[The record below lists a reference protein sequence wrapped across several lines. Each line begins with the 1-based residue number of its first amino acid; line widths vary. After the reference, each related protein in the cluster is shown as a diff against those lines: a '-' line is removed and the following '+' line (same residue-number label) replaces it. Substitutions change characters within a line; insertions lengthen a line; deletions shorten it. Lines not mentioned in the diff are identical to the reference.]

1 MTWNIEGLKRN
12 VLNLKHF
19 LDIHIPDLVFLSEP
33 QAFSFDLKRHLDLLG
48 DSYCAEL
55 NSDDKHDEELPL
67 FRNKSHGGTMVI
79 WKRTIDKH
87 ISVYP
92 VTSSSYL
99 PVIFSPPGS
108 PVSAH
113 IALYLPTSGQ
123 ESKFVNELSQ
133 LRIIIEEIQERYPDC
148 LLFLRGDCN
157 VNLKNKDR
165 NNIFMDF
172 CSNLRLRNVPLL
184 HKTYHHFIGEG
195 LFDSNIDVILHSENT
210 PEPESITSVICKF
223 ENYLVDSH
231 HDIILSTIDL
241 PVVDVK
247 NDEDNLIKAPRI
259 QNTRVKILW
268 NDENIPAYQAEVSD
282 KLSSLRVN
290 WTNPSSRT
298 SLSILLD
305 LTNNVLN
312 QAATTTNRHI
322 KLGDPKPVKKSVL
335 PPEIRRAQ
343 SHLLHS
349 LKQKKKVK
357 NSANPDLIAK
367 TNVAVTE
374 ARSKL
379 KRLSRRFQHSQ
390 DMKRDSSLFN
400 ITSSNPSSSFQ
411 KIKASKRSSPGQV
424 PFLTVGTKTYTG
436 DKVPDGLYD
445 SISSLKA
452 QDKKALYSS
461 SSYQGLA
468 DDYQNILKI
477 CRDKKILPEI
487 SFERSNEILLKM
499 RPHVNDFFS
508 ITATHFINAG
518 TEGLLHFHFLLNII
532 IKDVNLATVDELNIV
547 YAILLHKGH
556 KKSKT
561 SERSYRTIST
571 CPFLSKALDLYLH
584 ELYITDWNKLQAP
597 TQYQGTGSSH
607 ELAALMVTEII
618 QHSRAKKLP
627 LFLLFLDARSA
638 FDTVVTE
645 FLVRN
650 LYLAGVDGNS
660 LIYIN
665 DRLSNR
671 KTYCDWDKVI
681 MGPIFDEQGTEQ
693 GGINSSDFYK
703 IYNNPLLESLQASKQ
718 GVFLGN
724 NLTISAIGQA
734 DDVVVSSNNI
744 YMLYN
749 LLVLALDYCKK
760 FNVQLCADKTK
771 LLMYADKTFLV
782 PLNPIIIN
790 GEQVEFND
798 EAEHVGII
806 RSTKG
811 NLPNLMNRIHCSKTA
826 TNATL
831 ACGLARGHRSNPAAC
846 LEVLKIYGNPVLM
859 SGLGSLVLNDKE
871 VNLLHQHHKNTVRC
885 LQKLPDETPQAVI
898 FFMAGS
904 LPATAILHERQLCLL
919 GMITRLPNDPLN
931 SRARHALI
939 TAKYNCSSW
948 FGKIRNLCLQY
959 NLPHPLSLLECPLSK
974 TKFKN
979 LIKSKITDYW
989 EQSLRTEAA
998 PLTSLLYFKPSY
1010 MSLSRP
1016 HPIWWT
1022 AGANPYEVAKAVV
1035 QCRMLSGRY
1044 RTRLLMSNWSENGS
1058 RCCPSPT
1065 CPDAEESL
1073 EHILLECPAYEN
1085 IRKNLATKFEAVK
1098 NEELQKLAMSALKK
1112 SPEFLMQFLLDATAL
1127 PATRSLISKM
1137 GEEILSPLFNLT
1149 RTWCYSIHRERLLIL
1164 KQKKPF

>member
-1 MTWNIEGLKRN
+1 M
-12 VLNLKHF
+12 
-19 LDIHIPDLVFLSEP
+19 
-33 QAFSFDLKRHLDLLG
+33 
-48 DSYCAEL
+48 
-55 NSDDKHDEELPL
+55 
-67 FRNKSHGGTMVI
+67 
-79 WKRTIDKH
+79 
-87 ISVYP
+87 
-92 VTSSSYL
+92 
-99 PVIFSPPGS
+99 
-108 PVSAH
+108 
-113 IALYLPTSGQ
+113 
-123 ESKFVNELSQ
+123 
-133 LRIIIEEIQERYPDC
+133 
-148 LLFLRGDCN
+148 
-157 VNLKNKDR
+157 
-165 NNIFMDF
+165 
-172 CSNLRLRNVPLL
+172 
-184 HKTYHHFIGEG
+184 
-195 LFDSNIDVILHSENT
+195 
-210 PEPESITSVICKF
+210 
-223 ENYLVDSH
+223 
-231 HDIILSTIDL
+231 
-241 PVVDVK
+241 
-247 NDEDNLIKAPRI
+247 
-259 QNTRVKILW
+259 
-268 NDENIPAYQAEVSD
+268 
-282 KLSSLRVN
+282 
-290 WTNPSSRT
+290 
-298 SLSILLD
+298 
-305 LTNNVLN
+305 
-312 QAATTTNRHI
+312 
-322 KLGDPKPVKKSVL
+322 
-335 PPEIRRAQ
+335 
-343 SHLLHS
+343 
-349 LKQKKKVK
+349 
-357 NSANPDLIAK
+357 
-367 TNVAVTE
+367 
-374 ARSKL
+374 
-379 KRLSRRFQHSQ
+379 
-390 DMKRDSSLFN
+390 
-400 ITSSNPSSSFQ
+400 
-411 KIKASKRSSPGQV
+411 
-424 PFLTVGTKTYTG
+424 
-436 DKVPDGLYD
+436 
-445 SISSLKA
+445 
-452 QDKKALYSS
+452 
-461 SSYQGLA
+461 
-468 DDYQNILKI
+468 
-477 CRDKKILPEI
+477 
-487 SFERSNEILLKM
+487 
-499 RPHVNDFFS
+499 
-508 ITATHFINAG
+508 
-518 TEGLLHFHFLLNII
+518 
-532 IKDVNLATVDELNIV
+532 
-547 YAILLHKGH
+547 
-556 KKSKT
+556 
-561 SERSYRTIST
+561 
-571 CPFLSKALDLYLH
+571 
-584 ELYITDWNKLQAP
+584 
-597 TQYQGTGSSH
+597 
-607 ELAALMVTEII
+607 
-618 QHSRAKKLP
+618 
-627 LFLLFLDARSA
+627 
-638 FDTVVTE
+638 
-645 FLVRN
+645 
-650 LYLAGVDGNS
+650 
-660 LIYIN
+660 
-665 DRLSNR
+665 
-671 KTYCDWDKVI
+671 
-681 MGPIFDEQGTEQ
+681 
-693 GGINSSDFYK
+693 
-703 IYNNPLLESLQASKQ
+703 QASKQ

-724 NLTISAIGQA
+724 KLTISVISQA